1 MKTTHRGQNP
11 EIDYYWFSKVLLVVM
26 LMQSW
31 LSEEFRDQLKMLVSS
46 EWTVQLVISQIREI
60 IIISQDQLLQS
71 IDDLSLFFTPLKYH
85 YPEPH
90 WYGWWL
96 EILQIRLEHRQP
108 FLNNCF
114 RQVSHQKLN
123 KKYLTYYNIYLDT
136 WLCLQRFCTTL
147 PILSKYFWFLF
158 YIVQVSIKT
167 TKLTSDTNNK
177 HRLLEPR

>member
-123 KKYLTYYNIYLDT
+123 QKIFD
-136 WLCLQRFCTTL
+136 
-147 PILSKYFWFLF
+147 IL
-158 YIVQVSIKT
+158 
-167 TKLTSDTNNK
+167 
-177 HRLLEPR
+177 